1 MIMSTNNVTANAMQE
16 RRKDIPTSVIFD
28 AHVAANKAGETI
40 DGLVKRITDAVG
52 IVLHG
57 EEDKKSFIAVLNV
70 RRSNIKKRIE
80 GEFQA
85 ERTDLE
91 KKLQEAIASTGEA
104 SEESN
109 GIRKELRELDKSE
122 TTMLSVFDLARRG
135 RTGDR
140 PGMSFRS
147 LLADAVLKSVT
158 PSDSAPADSVADIT
172 VE

>member
-1 MIMSTNNVTANAMQE
+1 MSHANTVQE

-28 AHVAANKAGETI
+28 AHVAAHKAGETI
-40 DGLVKRITDAVG
+40 EGLVQRITDATG

-57 EEDKKSFIAVLNV
+57 EQDRESFIAVLNV

-80 GEFQA
+80 GEFRA

-91 KKLQEAIASTGEA
+91 QKLQEAIATTGEA
-104 SEESN
+104 SDKSN
-109 GIRKELRELDKSE
+109 TIRKELRELDKSE
-122 TTMLSVFDLARRG
+122 ATMLSVFDLARRG
-135 RTGDR
+135 RSGDK

-147 LLADAVLKSVT
+147 MLADAVLKNAKPIAST
-158 PSDSAPADSVADIT
+158 PADSVADIT

>member
-1 MIMSTNNVTANAMQE
+1 MSNVTTNAMQE

-40 DGLVKRITDAVG
+40 DGLVKRITDATG

-57 EEDKKSFIAVLNV
+57 EKERESFIAVLNV

-91 KKLQEAIASTGEA
+91 KKLKETIEATGEA

-109 GIRKELRELDKSE
+109 AIRKELRELDKSE
-122 TTMLSVFDLARRG
+122 VTMLSVFDLTRRG
-135 RTGDR
+135 RTGDK

-147 LLADAVLKSVT
+147 LLADAVLKN
-158 PSDSAPADSVADIT
+158 SAPADSVADIT